1 MPAEGDRLLT
11 GWGRTAATRAEILE
25 ASTSGDVAAALSA
38 AAQRGAIPRGLGR
51 SYGDAAQNAGGVV
64 VDTTPLNRI
73 SDLDVAGAELTAGAG
88 VSIHQVIDAL
98 LPFGLFPPITP
109 GTRYVT
115 LGGAIAADIHG
126 KNHHVDGAF
135 GRHVRSM
142 ELVTPDGEARTV
154 TPGED
159 AFAATTGGMGL
170 TGIVSSARIG
180 LTRVESAY
188 MTVDTVR
195 ARDLDELMAT
205 MTEHDAYRYT
215 VAWIDCL
222 ARGRNLGRGVLTSG
236 DHAPLDALSDKQ
248 RRDPLRFT
256 ARPLI
261 GVPVDAPDWILNGL
275 TMRSFNELWF
285 QKARLAGDTTIQ
297 PLSGFFHPL
306 DFVNAWN
313 RLYGRRGLV
322 QYQAVV
328 PHGADGAVRAMVER
342 LSSASAGS
350 FLAVLKRMGPGT
362 GLLSFPIEGWTLA
375 LDMPARLPG
384 LAQLLD
390 DLDEL
395 VAAAGGRIYLAKDSR
410 MRPDLLDAMYPELPR
425 WREIQASLDP
435 DGVMRSDLA
444 RRLGLTG
451 ARVLAQAAA

>member
-1 MPAEGDRLLT
+1 MPAEHERLLT
-11 GWGRTAATRAEILE
+11 GWGRTAATRAGVVE
-25 ASTSGDVAAALSA
+25 ASSPEDVASALGA
-38 AAQRGAIPRGLGR
+38 AARRGAIPRGLGR
-51 SYGDAAQNAGGVV
+51 SYGDAAQNAGGLV

-73 SDLDVAGAELTAGAG
+73 ADLDVEGAELTAGAG
-88 VSIHQVIDAL
+88 VSIHQLIGAL
-98 LPFGLFPPITP
+98 LPFGLFPPVTP

-142 ELVTPDGEARTV
+142 ELLTPDGQARTV
-154 TPGED
+154 GPGED

-170 TGIVSSARIG
+170 TGIISCARIG

-195 ARDLDELMAT
+195 AGDLDALMAT
-205 MTEHDAYRYT
+205 MTEHDDRRYT

-222 ARGRNLGRGVLTSG
+222 ARGRNLGRGVVTSG
-236 DHAPLDALSDKQ
+236 NHAPRDALSDKQ

-275 TMRSFNELWF
+275 TMRSFNEAWF
-285 QKARLAGDTTIQ
+285 QKARLAGGTAIQ

-306 DFVNAWN
+306 DGVNSWN

-328 PHGADGAVRAMVER
+328 PPGADGAIRAMVER
-342 LSSASAGS
+342 LSSASAAS
-350 FLAVLKRMGPGT
+350 FLAVLKRMGPGS

-425 WREIQASLDP
+425 WREIQTGLDP
-435 DGVMRSDLA
+435 AGVMRSDLS
-444 RRLGLTG
+444 RRLRLTN